1 MGCLCVLCVVMGLIC
16 GGREGPCPT
25 EDSLGLSPAHVH
37 RLHYGLRECH
47 KVSHGFEP
55 RSLDSES
62 RVLTV
67 TPRDQLHLMQP
78 RWHNAAQ
85 PCTGPATSTCRAWR
99 PRRHGPCPPA
109 GWDACRGWM
118 QMAGPWPTAVAAWPA
133 GRLRSRSC
141 GHGPVNQS
149 GRHGAGTRLETRPS
163 GPEQGRSHADLSH
176 DRWIQSPE
184 C

>member
-1 MGCLCVLCVVMGLIC
+1 MGWAIAC
-16 GGREGPCPT
+16 R
-25 EDSLGLSPAHVH
+25 PAGN
-37 RLHYGLRECH
+37 LQCCNAAMLRPGTLRDIAAASWRAQ
-47 KVSHGFEP
+47 VSRGFEP

-78 RWHNAAQ
+78 RWHTAAQ

-99 PRRHGPCPPA
+99 PRRHCPCPPA

-118 QMAGPWPTAVAAWPA
+118 QMAGPWPTAVAAWPT

-149 GRHGAGTRLETRPS
+149 GRHGAGTRLETRPP
-163 GPEQGRSHADLSH
+163 GPEQGRSRADLSR

>member
-1 MGCLCVLCVVMGLIC
+1 MWPCARPPHAGLPASRIATA
-16 GGREGPCPT
+16 GKQAGRRT
-25 EDSLGLSPAHVH
+25 SRDITVASWHAQ
-37 RLHYGLRECH
+37 
-47 KVSHGFEP
+47 VSRGFEP

-78 RWHNAAQ
+78 RWHTAAQ

-99 PRRHGPCPPA
+99 PRRHCPCPPA

-149 GRHGAGTRLETRPS
+149 GRHGARTRLEMGPP
-163 GPEQGRSHADLSH
+163 GPEQGRSRADLSR

>member
-1 MGCLCVLCVVMGLIC
+1 MQSTNHQGLCYRRRST
-16 GGREGPCPT
+16 GRT
-25 EDSLGLSPAHVH
+25 KQRRAASL
-37 RLHYGLRECH
+37 
-47 KVSHGFEP
+47 VSSTPQTTGAPYLMPHAQQVSRGFEP

-78 RWHNAAQ
+78 RWHTAAQ

-99 PRRHGPCPPA
+99 PRRHCPCPPA

-149 GRHGAGTRLETRPS
+149 GRHGARTRLEMGPP
-163 GPEQGRSHADLSH
+163 GPEQGRSRADLSR